1 MSYLE
6 QLLRHH
12 LTDWRSGWSMGT
24 FGAIAEFH
32 QDDGEVAVIDDT
44 YLLTRATRRGGI
56 RVDRG
61 TLSELVPVAY
71 ETLSPS
77 GIAGARRWRCA
88 FLKPRRGA
96 AAGAC

>member
-44 YLLTRATRRGGI
+44 HLLTRATRRGGI

-71 ETLSPS
+71 ETLSPKRHRWS
-77 GIAGARRWRCA
+77 QAVALCLPEAKARQQERA
-88 FLKPRRGA
+88 E
-96 AAGAC
+96 